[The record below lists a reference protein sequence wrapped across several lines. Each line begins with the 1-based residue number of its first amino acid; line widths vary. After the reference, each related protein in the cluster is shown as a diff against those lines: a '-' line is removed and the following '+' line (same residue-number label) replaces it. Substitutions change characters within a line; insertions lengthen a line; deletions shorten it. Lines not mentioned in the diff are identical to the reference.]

1 MIRWTRRSLAAT
13 AFVAAAAALSCG
25 EVPTL
30 ENGIAYYTTVLLPL
44 PAVALGDSLRDSL
57 GVATPLTVRAFTR
70 DSQEI
75 TGLTVTF
82 VPTVLPTLVD
92 IDSANGML
100 VAHDTAVG
108 SVQLVGRIGER
119 LQTSIVTLLV
129 VPQPTGIA
137 RADSPAGDTA
147 LAVPALKA
155 LPVTVSGI
163 FKNAPTTV
171 NGIIVRYRIDSLA
184 PSTVLP
190 GSAVLTNSNGTSLRP
205 DSTIAVDTTK
215 TAGSAT
221 RNVLVRAGSGV
232 QRVYISASANRL
244 KDAKPLAGSPVRFVV
259 DLKP

>member
-1 MIRWTRRSLAAT
+1 MIRWTPRVLAA
-13 AFVAAAAALSCG
+13 AALVAAAAALSCG

-57 GVATPLTVRAFTR
+57 GAATPLTVRAFTR

-92 IDSANGML
+92 IKANGML
-100 VAHDTAVG
+100 VAHDTTVG
-108 SVQLVGRIGER
+108 SVQIVGRIGER

-137 RADSPAGDTA
+137 RADDPAGDTA
-147 LAVPALKA
+147 LAVPALKT
-155 LPVTVSGI
+155 LPVTVTGS
-163 FKNAPTTV
+163 FKNATTTV
-171 NGIIVRYRIDSLA
+171 NGIIVHYRIDSLA
-184 PSTVLP
+184 PRTAAP
-190 GSAVLTNSNGTSLRP
+190 GSAILTNAGGTSLRP

-232 QRVYISASANRL
+232 RRVYISASATRM
-244 KDAKPLAGSPVRFVV
+244 KDAKPVSGSPVHFVV